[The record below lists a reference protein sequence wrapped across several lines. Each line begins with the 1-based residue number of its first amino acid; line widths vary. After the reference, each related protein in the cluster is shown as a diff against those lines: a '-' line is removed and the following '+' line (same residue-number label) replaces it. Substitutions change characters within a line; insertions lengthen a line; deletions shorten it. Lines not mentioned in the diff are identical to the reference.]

1 MIRPEWY
8 SKLLDRISS
17 SVDEADGDDELTVI
31 LTLLTALNETVNVEE
46 KDGDRSRKI
55 ESNFITK

>member
-55 ESNFITK
+55 ERSFIAK